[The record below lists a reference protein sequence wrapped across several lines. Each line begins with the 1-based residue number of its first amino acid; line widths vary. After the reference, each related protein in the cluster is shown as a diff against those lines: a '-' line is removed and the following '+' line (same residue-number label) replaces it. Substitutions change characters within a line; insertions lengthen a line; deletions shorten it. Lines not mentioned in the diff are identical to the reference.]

1 MTSEQNLGHVL
12 LWRAP
17 FRDESTPQVIQKA
30 VASDCESNAVV
41 SCESLQAGR
50 GSLKT
55 TGQLSGPTLHKAC
68 FLGKSQRGK
77 MRYYWAFDFHDSL
90 GICDQRRMEL
100 EEGGRQGGRLGE
112 RDYLFHRQSHSWP
125 AWPVWLGTRQKVC
138 NAFWQRGRKT
148 QRQAHLITELL
159 LKAAS
164 WLCLLL

>member
-1 MTSEQNLGHVL
+1 ML

-17 FRDESTPQVIQKA
+17 FRDESTPQAIQKA
-30 VASDCESNAVV
+30 VASDCESSAVV

-100 EEGGRQGGRLGE
+100 EEGGREGGLVREVICFILSCIPGLPGLS
-112 RDYLFHRQSHSWP
+112 DSAQ
-125 AWPVWLGTRQKVC
+125 
-138 NAFWQRGRKT
+138 GRKCVMLSDNGGGKL
-148 QRQAHLITELL
+148 RDKHI
-159 LKAAS
+159 S
-164 WLCLLL
+164 SRSCC

>member
-1 MTSEQNLGHVL
+1 ML

-30 VASDCESNAVV
+30 VASDCESSAVV

-77 MRYYWAFDFHDSL
+77 MRYYWASDFHDSL

-100 EEGGRQGGRLGE
+100 EEGGREGGLVREVICFILSCIPGLPGLS
-112 RDYLFHRQSHSWP
+112 DSAQ
-125 AWPVWLGTRQKVC
+125 
-138 NAFWQRGRKT
+138 GRKCVMLSDNGGGKL
-148 QRQAHLITELL
+148 RDKHI
-159 LKAAS
+159 S
-164 WLCLLL
+164 SRSCC